1 MMRRRSSSSESSDSS
16 SSSSSEEDDN
26 NSSDNAPAPAATFAS
41 WSEIRDRG
49 REQHARWQSLA
60 AVPPEASSVGGG
72 GKHPFTLKLLRDEK
86 RPPQK
91 SGGKGPMAL
100 EKLAETERAR
110 GGVADLSPLPPPPA
124 SGGYGLTEWAYF
136 LSALPCGDEL
146 QIGATAVED
155 AALDP
160 TAMPSLQGA
169 AAFAALLGVRAG
181 QGIQPRLLVEAT
193 QQLVSLH
200 THTLYPPSLVG
211 KRDVRLLL
219 APFVYADADAVDN
232 DGGEMAHALLRR
244 RVVYREGAVVRRS
257 AWSHFVVVDSRAL
270 ARTAGEALWEHV
282 LHAFATL
289 GSRCPPH
296 HPDHRAVFW
305 RLGGGRALPPSSSAA
320 PVAPPSPIDINTNT
334 DNQNTTTTTTNKNK
348 KRRPAPST
356 KGRAEARGPAARGH
370 AHAHGRRRL
379 ATASED
385 GC

>member
-16 SSSSSEEDDN
+16 SSSSSEEEDDN

-60 AVPPEASSVGGG
+60 AVPPEASSSSVGGG

-270 ARTAGEALWEHV
+270 ARMAGEALWEHV

-320 PVAPPSPIDINTNT
+320 PVAPPSPIDINIHH
-334 DNQNTTTTTTNKNK
+334 
-348 KRRPAPST
+348 T
-356 KGRAEARGPAARGH
+356 KHTSA
-370 AHAHGRRRL
+370 
-379 ATASED
+379 
-385 GC
+385 